1 MQPGTAA
8 IFLLVGKS
16 TPDKVIPEVAQYG
29 GRLIRTS
36 LSSEQEAHLRDAAR
50 AAQPA

>member
-1 MQPGTAA
+1 
-8 IFLLVGKS
+8 
-16 TPDKVIPEVAQYG
+16 VIPEVAQYG

-36 LSSEQEAHLRDAAR
+36 LSGEQEAQLREAAR